1 MPSIEYSGLKVS
13 GGKVF
18 AIFTLLGAL
27 GGAAWTGFT
36 FYQDYLDMKE
46 KITLY
51 TEPDLSQY
59 DEGMAVLKS
68 EIDMILQEI
77 TIISDVARDM
87 RSDMKADLRQMN
99 GDIRHITEIVNDV
112 EDRQKEDNRQLLDE
126 IKLLEE
132 SLDLKI
138 NKALNNPLNSMS
150 AKSKQ
155 EVIMCD
161 CKTDEDCVCRLRQR

>member
-1 MPSIEYSGLKVS
+1 MASIEYSGLKVS
-13 GGKVF
+13 GGKIF

-51 TEPDLSQY
+51 TEPDLSRY

-68 EIDMILQEI
+68 EIDMILDEI
-77 TIISDVARDM
+77 TLVADVAKDLKN
-87 RSDMKADLRQMN
+87 DMKADLRQMN

-112 EDRQKEDNRQLLDE
+112 EDRQKEDARELLDE
-126 IKLLEE
+126 MKLLEE

-138 NKALNNPLNSMS
+138 NKALNNPLSGMS
-150 AKSKQ
+150 AKSK
-155 EVIMCD
+155 
-161 CKTDEDCVCRLRQR
+161 

>member
-1 MPSIEYSGLKVS
+1 MPSIEYSGIKVT

-68 EIDMILQEI
+68 EIDMILEEI
-77 TIISDVARDM
+77 TLVADVAKDLKN
-87 RSDMKADLRQMN
+87 DMKADLRQMN

-112 EDRQKEDNRQLLDE
+112 EDRQKEDARELLNE
-126 IKLLEE
+126 MKLLEE

-138 NKALNNPLNSMS
+138 NKALNNPLNNMS
-150 AKSKQ
+150 AKTK
-155 EVIMCD
+155 
-161 CKTDEDCVCRLRQR
+161 

>member
-1 MPSIEYSGLKVS
+1 MKVT

-68 EIDMILQEI
+68 EIDMILEEI
-77 TIISDVARDM
+77 TLVADVAKDLKN
-87 RSDMKADLRQMN
+87 DMKADLRQMN

-112 EDRQKEDNRQLLDE
+112 EDRQKEDNRELLDE
-126 IKLLEE
+126 LKLMEQN
-132 SLDLKI
+132 LDLKI
-138 NKALNNPLNSMS
+138 NKALNNPLSGMS
-150 AKSKQ
+150 AKGQ
-155 EVIMCD
+155 
-161 CKTDEDCVCRLRQR
+161 

>member
-1 MPSIEYSGLKVS
+1 MKVT

-51 TEPDLSQY
+51 TEPDLSQN

-68 EIDMILQEI
+68 EIDMILEEI
-77 TIISDVARDM
+77 TLVADVAKDLKN
-87 RSDMKADLRQMN
+87 DMKADLRQMN

-112 EDRQKEDNRQLLDE
+112 EDRQKEDARELLDE
-126 IKLLEE
+126 MKLLEE

-150 AKSKQ
+150 AKSK
-155 EVIMCD
+155 
-161 CKTDEDCVCRLRQR
+161 

>member
-1 MPSIEYSGLKVS
+1 MKVT

-68 EIDMILQEI
+68 EIDMILEEI
-77 TIISDVARDM
+77 TLVADVAKDLKN
-87 RSDMKADLRQMN
+87 DMKADLRQMN

-112 EDRQKEDNRQLLDE
+112 EDRQKEDARELLDE
-126 IKLLEE
+126 MKLLEE

-150 AKSKQ
+150 AKSK
-155 EVIMCD
+155 
-161 CKTDEDCVCRLRQR
+161 

>member
-1 MPSIEYSGLKVS
+1 MPSIEYSGMKIT

-51 TEPDLSQY
+51 TEPDLSKY
-59 DEGMAVLKS
+59 DEEIAVLKS
-68 EIDMILQEI
+68 ELDIILDEI

-87 RSDMKADLRQMN
+87 RSDMKADLRQQAN
-99 GDIRHITEIVNDV
+99 DIRHITEIVNDV
-112 EDRQKEDNRQLLDE
+112 EDRQKEDTREVFDE
-126 IKLLEE
+126 LKLIEE
-132 SLDLKI
+132 SLDLQI
-138 NKALNNPLNSMS
+138 NKALNNPLSGMS
-150 AKSKQ
+150 AKTK
-155 EVIMCD
+155 
-161 CKTDEDCVCRLRQR
+161 